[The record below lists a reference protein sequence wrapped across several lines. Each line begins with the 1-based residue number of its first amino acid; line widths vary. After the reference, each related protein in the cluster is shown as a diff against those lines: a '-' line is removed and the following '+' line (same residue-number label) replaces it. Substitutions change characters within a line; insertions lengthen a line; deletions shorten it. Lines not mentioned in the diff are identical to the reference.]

1 MIYCRRRGNWSSW
14 NETSAGEVV
23 RKEWVSMWVGG
34 CVCLESGIFSG
45 KDSNIRKILQAFV

>member
-1 MIYCRRRGNWSSW
+1 MIYCGRRGNWSSW

-23 RKEWVSMWVGG
+23 RKEKWVSMYV
-34 CVCLESGIFSG
+34 CVWIIFSG